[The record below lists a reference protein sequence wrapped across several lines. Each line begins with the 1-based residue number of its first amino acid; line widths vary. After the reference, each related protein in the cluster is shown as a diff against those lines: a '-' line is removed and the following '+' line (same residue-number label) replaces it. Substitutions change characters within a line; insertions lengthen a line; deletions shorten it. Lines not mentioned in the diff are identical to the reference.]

1 MRGRLFGCALAALLC
16 AGPSAAQDAAP
27 PTPPFGGGATL
38 SERLGDPPPPR
49 AQPQVRRP
57 ARLLPTP
64 IEPPA
69 GDTSFPA
76 TSNAA
81 LGAFQRGQYLSALR
95 IAEPLANMGDSAAQT
110 LLGEIYLRGL
120 GVPQD
125 EEEAARWFRVA
136 SDAGDAQAQF
146 RYAMM
151 LIDGEGVSAD
161 PEAARDLM
169 RRSADAG
176 NPLAAFNYGQMLI
189 RASPTGGFQE
199 AYRYFKQAADAG
211 VPDGQYALSQLYAYG
226 QGVDQAD
233 DVTARRWL
241 HAAAVRGHDT
251 AQIELGIWLLNGRG
265 GPADAPAGFRWLK
278 GAAERGNPIAV
289 NRLAHL
295 YRDGIGTPRNADEAA
310 KWTVI
315 ARRAGNSDAALD
327 SFLRSLPEDQ
337 QRRALEAANRF
348 QAG

>member
-1 MRGRLFGCALAALLC
+1 MRSRRRALPGAALLVLL
-16 AGPSAAQDAAP
+16 AGSAAAQNLDADEAQPAP
-27 PTPPFGGGATL
+27 QPPVEETLPQPTQGALPGRFLPFPTVSPSGGA
-38 SERLGDPPPPR
+38 PM
-49 AQPQVRRP
+49 
-57 ARLLPTP
+57 
-64 IEPPA
+64 
-69 GDTSFPA
+69 PA
-76 TSNAA
+76 TSDAA

-95 IAEPLANMGDSAAQT
+95 IAEPLANLGDAAAQT
-110 LLGEIYLRGL
+110 LLGEIHLRGL

-136 SDAGDAQAQF
+136 ADAGDAQAQF

-151 LIDGEGVSAD
+151 LIDGDGVTVDAD
-161 PEAARDLM
+161 GARDLM

-189 RASPTGGFQE
+189 RASPTGGFAD
-199 AYRYFKQAADAG
+199 AYRYFQQAADAG

-226 QGVDQAD
+226 QGVPEAS

-265 GPADAPAGFRWLK
+265 GPADPAAGFRWLK
-278 GAAERGNPIAV
+278 GAAERGNAIAI

-295 YRDGIGTPRNADEAA
+295 YREGIGTPRNADEAA
-310 KWTVI
+310 KWAVI
-315 ARRAGNSDAALD
+315 ARRAGNSDAGLD
-327 SFLRSLPEDQ
+327 SFLRGLPEEQ